1 MQSILEKNEIQPS
14 VDWRCRRMG
23 DWRKWKSRVR
33 AGIFPG
39 CPVAEDSM
47 LPVQQAQVQSL
58 VRQLDPTC
66 RN

>member
-23 DWRKWKSRVR
+23 DWRKWKSRAR
-33 AGIFPG
+33 AGILPG
-39 CPVAEDSM
+39 GPVAEDSM

-58 VRQLDPTC
+58 VRQLDLTC

>member
-1 MQSILEKNEIQPS
+1 MVLSDGKDLTFFFF
-14 VDWRCRRMG
+14 DWRCRRMG